1 MNEFEFKLKSA
12 LEYEKE
18 GKLLHAVQVL
28 TPLLNE
34 ENSRRTACIRL
45 AGIYEKLNNVTA
57 ASEILNS
64 YLNDK
69 PEDDNVRKFF
79 GQFLIKHSLYEEAL
93 DILSS
98 LPVELHQEIYFLL
111 GIANFYL
118 NDYKIAKIN
127 FDTFIK
133 KNSKSDLLPE
143 AYLYLAKTYSEL
155 GQFDEAMKIAR
166 ESEKLFSFN
175 YEVHLTLAVIYFHKK
190 MYYHAKDAVKKA
202 LSMNEEDA
210 LLLEWA
216 GKIFFKLGEFE
227 ETEKYLRLCIEYP
240 NPSSETL
247 SLLGL
252 ACLNT
257 NKLSDASIFFD
268 ESLKI
273 NPRNR
278 EAIEGKIRCSS
289 DSTK

>member
-28 TPLLNE
+28 KPLLNE
-34 ENSRRTACIRL
+34 EHSRRTACIRL
-45 AGIYEKLNNVTA
+45 AGLYEKLNNVNA
-57 ASEILNS
+57 ASEILRS
-64 YLNDK
+64 YLEDK

-79 GQFLIKHSLYEEAL
+79 GQFLIRHSHYEEAL
-93 DILSS
+93 DILAS

-118 NDYKIAKIN
+118 SDFKIAKIN
-127 FDTFIK
+127 FETFIS
-133 KNSKSDLLPE
+133 KNSRSDLLPE
-143 AYLYLAKTYSEL
+143 AYLYLAKTFSEME
-155 GQFDEAMKIAR
+155 QFDDAMKIAR

-175 YEVHLTLAVIYFHKK
+175 YEVHLTLAVIYYHKK
-190 MYYHAKDAVKKA
+190 MYYHAKDAVQKA
-202 LSMNEEDA
+202 LSMSEEDA
-210 LLLEWA
+210 ILLEWA

-227 ETEKYLRLCIEYP
+227 KAEKYLKLCAENFKP
-240 NPSSETL
+240 TSEIF

-252 ACLNT
+252 ACLNN
-257 NKLSDASIFFD
+257 NKLEDANQFF
-268 ESLKI
+268 EKSLEI

-278 EAIEGKIRCSS
+278 EAIEGKLKCSP
-289 DSTK
+289 DSIK